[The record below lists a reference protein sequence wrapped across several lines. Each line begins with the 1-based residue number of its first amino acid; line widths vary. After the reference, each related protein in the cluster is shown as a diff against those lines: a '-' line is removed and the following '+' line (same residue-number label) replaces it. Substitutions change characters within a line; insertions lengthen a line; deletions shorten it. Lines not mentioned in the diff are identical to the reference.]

1 MHRNQFELKLLDML
15 TDPVTQAVM
24 YADHVDLR
32 ELIAMLS
39 EIGHAIKC
47 PRGASA
53 GLDRAQLQA
62 HPRRNL

>member
-1 MHRNQFELKLLDML
+1 
-15 TDPVTQAVM
+15 
-24 YADHVDLR
+24 
-32 ELIAMLS
+32 MLS